1 MNDQRL
7 RGLELSQLHTL
18 QALLLTGSV
27 TAAARTLETSQ
38 PAVSRTLARL
48 REVFGDPLFVPV
60 GRSLQ
65 RTTLADQLVPR
76 VEQALSSLGRL
87 FDRPSD
93 PAQPSQ
99 AERVVTIAASDLATA
114 VIVTPWVNWLRTEA
128 PGIVVRV
135 VPVSPASMS
144 PLAQES
150 LDLAIAP
157 RLPIDG
163 IEQFVFRQLTT
174 DQLVCVVRPDHP
186 KARARLTLDE
196 YLRLE
201 HVVVSNARNNV
212 SPVDLALYHLGKT
225 RRVVA
230 SVPTFLSALHLV
242 AATNCAAA
250 LPSRLVKSAPLKL
263 IARKL
268 PLALDP
274 SILHLVW
281 HPRRTLDPFHRWL
294 RTGLSAAA
302 AGSTQPPASQVET
315 RVPFSSRDAKR
326 PAS

>member
-18 QALLLTGSV
+18 HALLLTGSV
-27 TAAARTLETSQ
+27 TAAARKLETSQ

-48 REVFGDPLFVPV
+48 REVFGDPLFRPV

-65 RTTLADQLVPR
+65 RTPLADQLLPR
-76 VEQALSSLGRL
+76 IEQALSSLDRL
-87 FDRPSD
+87 FERPTD
-93 PAQPSQ
+93 PAQPAQ

-114 VIVTPWVNWLRTEA
+114 VIVTPWLRWLRAAA

-135 VPVSPASMS
+135 VPVSPASMN
-144 PLAQES
+144 PLAHES

-163 IEQFVFRQLTT
+163 IEQFVFRELTR
-174 DQLVCVVRPDHP
+174 DQLVCVVRAGHP
-186 KARARLTLDE
+186 RARARLSLDE

-201 HVVVSNARNNV
+201 HLVVSNARNNV
-212 SPVDLALYHLGKT
+212 SPVDLALYQLGKA

-250 LPSRLVKSAPLKL
+250 LPAQLVKAARVKL
-263 IARKL
+263 VARKL
-268 PLALDP
+268 PLVLDA
-274 SILHLVW
+274 SALHLVW

-294 RTGLSAAA
+294 RAGLAAAA
-302 AGSTQPPASQVET
+302 AGSPLSNKQPVQQALPGGNSGSIFVT
-315 RVPFSSRDAKR
+315 
-326 PAS
+326 